1 MNTPHLA
8 TIKRYSKDLMA
19 EATRDDPHVARII
32 SLARTIAKLGE
43 IHSEELAWQQDD

>member
-1 MNTPHLA
+1 MNTPHLN

-19 EATRDDPHVARII
+19 EATRDAPNVTKLI

-43 IHSEELAWQQDD
+43 IYSEELAWRQDD